1 MITLNDL
8 NNAMCIESFDSQ
20 SAQKIMAPKPHTRLK
35 QFADVPPKDAS
46 VLALLYP
53 DSGALNIVLTRRQ
66 DNLRGH
72 AGQISFPGGKRDPED
87 LTSEFTA
94 LRETHEE
101 IGIIPDEIHIIG
113 ALANFYVPPSNFNI
127 SPFVGYIDYMPRF
140 IPNPSEVA
148 EIITFPV
155 DELLSPDS
163 KQNEYHDYD
172 GMRVHIP
179 YYDICGHKVWGATAS
194 ILGELEQRLKVVT
207 TVY

>member
-1 MITLNDL
+1 MITLTDL

-20 SAQKIMAPKPHTRLK
+20 SAQKIMAPKPHARLK
-35 QFADVPPKDAS
+35 QFSDVPPRDAS

-53 DSGALNIVLTRRQ
+53 ENGALNIVLTRRQ
-66 DNLRGH
+66 DHLRGH

-87 LTSEFTA
+87 RTYEDTA

-101 IGIIPDEIHIIG
+101 IGVEPDLVHIIG

-127 SPFVGYIDYMPRF
+127 SPFVGYVDHVPTF

-148 EIITFPV
+148 QIITFPI
-155 DELLSPDS
+155 DDLLLPDH
-163 KQNEYHDYD
+163 KQDEYHDYD

-179 YYDICGHKVWGATAS
+179 YYEIDGHKIWGATAS
-194 ILGELEQRLKVVT
+194 ILGELEQRLKTV